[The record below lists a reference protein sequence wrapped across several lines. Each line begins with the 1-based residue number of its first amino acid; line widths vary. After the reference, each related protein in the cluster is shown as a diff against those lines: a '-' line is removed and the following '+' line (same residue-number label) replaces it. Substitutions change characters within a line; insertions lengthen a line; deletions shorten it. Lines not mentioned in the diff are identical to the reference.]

1 MSENKGSLKQPSKYV
16 FDMAQQQEAVQSN
29 RKHNFKMSFEKSNY
43 FETDN
48 GTSPLKVAAQQN
60 NIAKKGSSNV
70 HQVQIGNSRTKND
83 YKSLTAL
90 QQSGHASDQ
99 GASRNSQ
106 ANNYTQVREKI
117 AEQTKDLRSSH
128 FALGKETD
136 FGQAS
141 STTMYQAPPTTAL
154 LTNQTESKAVKEK
167 ALKIHFSFKD
177 GTIDGKKPPITTT
190 QVNNQIRQDM
200 LDNGQVQTQTP
211 IAKPITSIKYGQACA
226 YTSETKSAFVLNG
239 NDTKTINGSDPMKL
253 RDKFSKPNIHF
264 GTSPNK
270 QILKTVAQLND
281 EMAIN

>member
-1 MSENKGSLKQPSKYV
+1 
-16 FDMAQQQEAVQSN
+16 
-29 RKHNFKMSFEKSNY
+29 MSFEKSNY

-90 QQSGHASDQ
+90 QHSGHASDQ

-141 STTMYQAPPTTAL
+141 STTMYQAPPITAL

-211 IAKPITSIKYGQACA
+211 IAKPITSIKYG
-226 YTSETKSAFVLNG
+226 
-239 NDTKTINGSDPMKL
+239 
-253 RDKFSKPNIHF
+253 
-264 GTSPNK
+264 
-270 QILKTVAQLND
+270 
-281 EMAIN
+281 